1 MTVST
6 ALSARPYETE
16 AIVDDGK
23 SHHCLSPK
31 HTRVAFFAPDD
42 HRSTRGDGLGAFLVA
57 VATAGFPV
65 RATEGQAGGLKPLET
80 KGSGPR
86 YLVEPGAGEYP
97 QRGGYGPA
105 SYRSI
110 STTPGANK
118 FTFITYKINHSNG
131 SRFLPIDT
139 QAVLLLIVIFMR
151 LMVETTCDE

>member
-1 MTVST
+1 MYQICTKQVPK
-6 ALSARPYETE
+6 R
-16 AIVDDGK
+16 
-23 SHHCLSPK
+23 LSPENRK
-31 HTRVAFFAPDD
+31 APEPKDSNAF
-42 HRSTRGDGLGAFLVA
+42 RGS
-57 VATAGFPV
+57 
-65 RATEGQAGGLKPLET
+65 RQW
-80 KGSGPR
+80 
-86 YLVEPGAGEYP
+86 YP

>member
-1 MTVST
+1 MDKRRDTPT
-6 ALSARPYETE
+6 
-16 AIVDDGK
+16 D
-23 SHHCLSPK
+23 CLYQTCIKRKKKTLENLMFS
-31 HTRVAFFAPDD
+31 RV
-42 HRSTRGDGLGAFLVA
+42 L
-57 VATAGFPV
+57 
-65 RATEGQAGGLKPLET
+65 LK
-80 KGSGPR
+80 
-86 YLVEPGAGEYP
+86 YP